1 MADRRKELVD
11 ISEGSLLE
19 NIVKKFISSKMPG
32 EYLEYPDDVKD
43 LILGGPKIIVNIDG
57 TSIKSVK
64 LPWRNYSDVGWTI
77 IVGAISDHVVKG
89 SFPRDVFVSIGLSK
103 RDAHEILEELYI
115 GINDAIKHYNLRLLG
130 GDLNSSN
137 DPWVSVAVIGY
148 TSAKKPPRRDTAKPG
163 DRIIVTNKYG
173 AMGYVV
179 YNKLIQSPPE
189 WVIKATKRP
198 IVYLETAAII
208 ASNYRTIHASIDVS
222 DGLGYAL
229 YEISR
234 RSGYGIELFEK
245 PPYYE
250 ELEEYCKDDK
260 CLWKCILNGGE
271 EYGALMFV
279 DKKNVEEVA
288 DLLRKFHIPYKEI
301 GIVTDSFKGRRIR
314 EIGKIKL
321 MRWDQFGGWIE
332 ITETI

>member
-1 MADRRKELVD
+1 MASRRKELVS
-11 ISEGSLLE
+11 ISEESLLE

-43 LILGGPKIIVNIDG
+43 LILGGPKIIVNVDG
-57 TSIKSVK
+57 TSIGSVK
-64 LPWRNYSDVGWTI
+64 LPWRSYRDVGWTI

-103 RDAHEILEELYI
+103 KNAPEILRELYL

-163 DRIIVTNKYG
+163 DRIIVTNIYG

-179 YNKLIQSPPE
+179 YNKLIQNPPE
-189 WVIKATKRP
+189 WVVKATRRP
-198 IVYLETAAII
+198 IVYIETAAII
-208 ASNYRTIHASIDVS
+208 ASNYRSIHASIDVS

-234 RSGYGIELFEK
+234 RSGYGIELYEK
-245 PPYYE
+245 PIYYQ
-250 ELEEYCKDDK
+250 ELEEHCSSEK
-260 CLWKCILNGGE
+260 CLWEYILNGGE
-271 EYGALMFV
+271 EYGAVICV
-279 DKKNVEEVA
+279 DKGQVDEIIDFFK
-288 DLLRKFHIPYKEI
+288 KFNIPHREI
-301 GIVTDSFKGRRIR
+301 GIILDTYPKVTIR
-314 EIGKIKL
+314 DIGKVKL

-332 ITETI
+332 IK